1 MVNFMITFLRIALSA
16 TIAGM
21 VATVSPAL
29 AMQLTPIEMDFTTSG
44 RGTTQTFRLE
54 NNTRDPV
61 ATEITIKSRKMSLQG
76 DDVLADA
83 EDDFTVFPAQ
93 LVLQPG
99 QVQSVRVQW
108 LGKTV
113 PKSELAYRLIAEQ
126 LPIDVG
132 EAATQGGSVRLLV
145 RYIASLYVVPS
156 GASGRLIVKS
166 AERVNTASGSRLRV
180 TLENQGS
187 TRQIVRDASLRITG
201 PAQSTVILKDQQL
214 QGLIGENIL
223 AGHARQFDLAW
234 PQQLADGPLT
244 AAIESA
250 RP

>member
-1 MVNFMITFLRIALSA
+1 MITFLRIALSA
-16 TIAGM
+16 TFAGM
-21 VATVSPAL
+21 LATAYPAA

-61 ATEITIKSRKMSLQG
+61 AAEITIKSRKMSLQG
-76 DDVLADA
+76 VDVLSDA

-108 LGKTV
+108 LGKSA

-132 EAATQGGSVRLLV
+132 KPQAQGGAVRLLV
-145 RYIASLYVVPS
+145 RYIASLYVVPA
-156 GASGRLIVKS
+156 GARSQLTVKN
-166 AERVNTASGSRLRV
+166 AERINIASTPRLRV
-180 TLENQGS
+180 TLENNGT
-187 TRQIVRDASLRITG
+187 TRQVVRDVNLRITG
-201 PAQSTVILKDQQL
+201 PGQSNVILKDQQL

-244 AAIESA
+244 AVIEPA

>member
-1 MVNFMITFLRIALSA
+1 MTKLLKLAFSA
-16 TIAGM
+16 TAAGM
-21 VATVSPAL
+21 LAAAFPTL

-61 ATEITIKSRKMSLQG
+61 AAEIMIKSRKMSLQG

-108 LGKTV
+108 VSKTA

-132 EAATQGGSVRLLV
+132 KPPAQGGAVRLLV
-145 RYIASLYVVPS
+145 RYIASLYVVPA
-156 GASGRLIVKS
+156 GAKGLLIVKS
-166 AERVNTASGSRLRV
+166 AERVDTASGPRLRV
-180 TLENQGS
+180 TLENQGNS
-187 TRQIVRDASLRITG
+187 RQVVRDAALRITG
-201 PAQSTVILKDQQL
+201 PGPNTVVLKDQQL
-214 QGLIGENIL
+214 QGLMGENIL

-234 PQQLADGPLT
+234 PQQLAQGPLS
-244 AAIESA
+244 AAIEPA